1 MSLKL
6 MHNKLV
12 GMEIKTTSL
21 LYPQS
26 NRLAEKAV
34 STQEKR
40 WFQPIVPTGYKLAE
54 LLQSRK
60 LIDNVPV
67 VFFTT

>member
-1 MSLKL
+1 

-12 GMEIKTTSL
+12 GMKIKTSL

-34 STQEKR
+34 SIR
-40 WFQPIVPTGYKLAE
+40 Y
-54 LLQSRK
+54 LLRK
-60 LIDNVPV
+60 NDDFNDALLNVG
-67 VFFTT
+67 THQ